1 MTIDRDRQ
9 MIDRAKQMALA
20 ATSWFT
26 QAELANSA
34 NKLPSEIEPYLL
46 EWKSSGMIFSVL
58 HEGAELFPS
67 YAFDHDELRPVE
79 ELKPILS
86 LFANKKDDWGVAYWF
101 ASLNGYLG
109 GMCPQEM
116 LQVDPKR
123 VFKAAENEIAGII
136 HG

>member
-1 MTIDRDRQ
+1 MTNGRERQ
-9 MIDRAKQMALA
+9 MIVKAKQMVLVS
-20 ATSWFT
+20 TSWLT

-34 NKLPSEIEPYLL
+34 NKLPSEIEPNLL
-46 EWKSSGMIFSVL
+46 EWKRSGMIFSVL

-67 YAFDHDELRPVE
+67 YAFDHDYLRPVE

-86 LFANKKDDWGVAYWF
+86 LFANKKDDWGLAYWF

-109 GMCPQEM
+109 GKCPQEM
-116 LQVDPKR
+116 LPVDPKL